1 MACHSTCIPTICDS
15 ASADCRTR
23 NAAYAVRIC
32 VRTPRVD
39 NVAII
44 YAVCNGHA
52 AGRSDNTAKISA
64 HAGDIP
70 LVGAARNCAAR
81 TCIRCDTCRI
91 TLLGYVHSH
100 LIRAL
105 FHRDRIAIAHNTCC
119 IGRRS
124 RSRRD
129 AAIHGQILD
138 YAALDIAEQRLIRL
152 GALDLQPGDRKAA
165 AVKRASIVDAVAITG
180 IIADRRPV
188 PVAQRAQIDIRR
200 ELRAELGRALF
211 RRTVYRVAEIGQ
223 ILCRRN
229 PVRICLRPAAAA
241 CRCCQRRRGQQPQQ
255 HHQHKKQR
263 YHSFLHLGCFLLILT
278 GASLRKLHGR
288 KKAANSGP
296 NRRTLSPGN
305 L

>member
-1 MACHSTCIPTICDS
+1 MACHSTCIPTICDP
-15 ASADCRTR
+15 ASAGCRTR

-32 VRTPRVD
+32 GRKHRVD

-81 TCIRCDTCRI
+81 ICIRCDACRI
-91 TLLGYVHSH
+91 TLLGYGHSH
-100 LIRAL
+100 PIHAG
-105 FHRDRIAIAHNTCC
+105 FHRDRIAIRNDTRC

-129 AAIHGQILD
+129 AALYGQILD
-138 YAALDIAEQRLIRL
+138 RTALDVSEQRLIL
-152 GALDLQPGDRKAA
+152 CAVVNFQSGDRM
-165 AVKRASIVDAVAITG
+165 SVAIKNTAKSD
-180 IIADRRPV
+180 IIAICIGHFSDWRPGF
-188 PVAQRAQIDIRR
+188 VAQVDIRR

-211 RRTVYRVAEIGQ
+211 RRVVYRVAEIDQ
-223 ILCRRN
+223 LLRRRDQ
-229 PVRICLRPAAAA
+229 VRIFRRPAAA

-296 NRRTLSPGN
+296 NRRTLSLRN